1 MAKVANVQLES
12 PLIALDRL
20 FDYLIPE
27 EFESIVIPGVRVQVP
42 LRSQILNGFIVSV
55 QEESNFSGKLD
66 KIEKVISPVQVLQP
80 EIYKLATELAKR
92 YVSTVSAILK
102 LAIPN
107 RSVRVEKQWLK
118 QQGGEHPAI
127 STSVNIASALQSLIN
142 QPSDTNYIISPTELI
157 SASARVYLE
166 PRGYFTSSDSY
177 RPWIAQFAQLAAAVI
192 ANQQS
197 VIICV
202 PSWREITELEA
213 YFHQAGLEEL
223 LVRTDTKQTPP
234 ERYQNFLNAL
244 QDEPKILLGNRS
256 VLLAPAKNLGAIL
269 VWDEADSAHDEMMTP
284 YYTSSIVAM
293 QRAQLQQCAL
303 VFSSHSRSTEIQRLL
318 DLGWLVPIIPK
329 IRRTPKVVIDE
340 SNFSGKIPGMSFAG
354 IRDGLNQGSVLIQ
367 VRAGRN
373 QSSGEYGTSELAA
386 EMGKA
391 FPGKRVMV
399 SDALRPLE
407 QVPERNTIVISA
419 IGSEPKAD
427 SGYQAIVLLDGMKM
441 LARDGLRVREE
452 SIRIWMNAASLIAES
467 GKVFLVNVDGSIGR
481 SLVTW
486 NSERIAKEELQ
497 SRIPLGM
504 PPVRRSVSVFSSKAK
519 LRQVEA
525 LLPKNCTSF
534 WVPDNSGSK
543 LVVLFDY
550 KIGEEM
556 SSLFRNILVKDSAGS
571 RVNNADK
578 IRVRFDDPE
587 VF

>member
-1 MAKVANVQLES
+1 MARVANVQLES

-27 EFESIVIPGVRVQVP
+27 ELADIALPGVRVQVP
-42 LRSQILNGFIVSV
+42 LRSQTLSGFIVDV
-55 QEESNFSGKLD
+55 QESSEFSGKLD
-66 KIEKVISPVQVLQP
+66 KIEQVISPVQVLQP
-80 EIYKLATELAKR
+80 AIFKLATELAKR
-92 YVSTVSAILK
+92 YVSTVSAVLK

-118 QQGGEHPAI
+118 QQENGQSAVSTDVEVASSLQHLITQSSGSEYPI
-127 STSVNIASALQSLIN
+127 S
-142 QPSDTNYIISPTELI
+142 PSDLI
-157 SASARVYLE
+157 GTSARVYLE
-166 PRGYFTSSDSY
+166 PRSYFTNSDTF
-177 RPWIAQFAQLAAAVI
+177 RPWVTQFAKLASAVI

-202 PSWREITELEA
+202 PSWREINELEA
-213 YFHQAGLEEL
+213 FFKQAGLEKL

-256 VLLAPAKNLGAIL
+256 VLLAPAANLGAIL
-269 VWDEADSAHDEMMTP
+269 VWDEADSAHDEMMAP

-303 VFSSHSRSTEIQRLL
+303 IFSSHARSTEIQRLL

-329 IRRTPKVVIDE
+329 IRRTPNVVIDD
-340 SNFSGKIPGMSFAG
+340 SSFSSKIPGMSFAG
-354 IRDGLNQGSVLIQ
+354 IREGLKNGSVLIQ

-373 QSSGEYGTSELAA
+373 QNSGEYGTSELAA
-386 EMGKA
+386 EIGKA

-407 QVPERNTIVISA
+407 QAPEKNTIVISA
-419 IGSEPKAD
+419 VGSEPSVN
-427 SGYQAIVLLDGMKM
+427 SGYQSIVLLDGMKM
-441 LARDGLRVREE
+441 LARDGLRIREE
-452 SIRIWMNAASLIAES
+452 SIRIWMNAAALVAES
-467 GKVFLVNVDGSIGR
+467 GRVFLVNVDGNIGR

-486 NSERIAKEELQ
+486 NSERIANEELQ

-525 LLPKNCTSF
+525 LLPKTCTSF
-534 WVPDNSGSK
+534 WVPDTQGSK

-571 RVNNADK
+571 RVKNADK